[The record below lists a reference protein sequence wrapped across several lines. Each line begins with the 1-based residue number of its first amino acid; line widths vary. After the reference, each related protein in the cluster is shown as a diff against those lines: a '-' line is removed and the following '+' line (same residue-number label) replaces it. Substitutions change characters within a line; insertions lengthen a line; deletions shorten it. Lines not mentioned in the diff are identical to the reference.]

1 MRLFLLTYFL
11 SLGVSM
17 NKLLHVPELTN
28 SQLHNARACL
38 KKAFCELR
46 IPVCGGFRPNE
57 GGVAGLRQPNKGKI
71 YRKVGLADRRN
82 VFSNTL

>member
-1 MRLFLLTYFL
+1 MLIFDTR
-11 SLGVSM
+11 SLRMDVKSIR
-17 NKLLHVPELTN
+17 T
-28 SQLHNARACL
+28 CL

-46 IPVCGGFRPNE
+46 VPVCGRFCPNE

-71 YRKVGLADRRN
+71 YRKVGLADRGN